1 MQPPKLKTQKFDK
14 KRIPFG
20 SATSACSSLG
30 RCLNLAFPQCMH
42 AAQILYIANFSSG
55 AKPNVLAASWKREQQ
70 LCIRLKYDV
79 T

>member
-1 MQPPKLKTQKFDK
+1 
-14 KRIPFG
+14 
-20 SATSACSSLG
+20 
-30 RCLNLAFPQCMH
+30 MH